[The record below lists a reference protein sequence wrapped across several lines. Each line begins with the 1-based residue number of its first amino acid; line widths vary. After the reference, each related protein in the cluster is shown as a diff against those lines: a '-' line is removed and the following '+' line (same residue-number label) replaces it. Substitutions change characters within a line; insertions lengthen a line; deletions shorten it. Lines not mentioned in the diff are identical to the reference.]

1 VTVTDQHRIKP
12 DKKTRRSWAKLVR
25 RALAIGV
32 VIAVVL
38 LIVVAWLP
46 KPVPV
51 ETATAGEG
59 PLVVTVEEDGRTRVK
74 DRYVVS
80 APLTGNLA
88 RIELR
93 PGDAV
98 EAGKVITYIVP
109 LRAPLLDER
118 SRAQAQARIA
128 ASSAAIRQADSQI
141 ERATA
146 AAEFAKKEAER
157 QRKLAAQN
165 VTSQQALEQAL
176 LDERSR
182 RAELTSAKFGARV
195 ARYELEMAKAALGH
209 VKSDATG
216 DEQFAVPSP
225 IDGRVL
231 RVIQESEGVVQAGAP
246 LLEVGDPRAL
256 EIVVDVLTSDA
267 VNVEPGSRVS
277 VREWGGKPLD
287 AVVRLVEPSAFT
299 RLSALGVEE
308 QRVNVVVDLDEPYEK
323 WSRLGD
329 GYRVEAQIE
338 IYRLAKALKVP
349 ENALFRR
356 ERAWAAFVVQDG
368 AAEQRTLDVGR
379 RNGREAQILG
389 GLAAGERVVVHP
401 SDRVADGVDVVA
413 R

>member
-1 VTVTDQHRIKP
+1 
-12 DKKTRRSWAKLVR
+12 
-25 RALAIGV
+25 
-32 VIAVVL
+32 
-38 LIVVAWLP
+38 
-46 KPVPV
+46 
-51 ETATAGEG
+51 
-59 PLVVTVEEDGRTRVK
+59 
-74 DRYVVS
+74 
-80 APLTGNLA
+80 
-88 RIELR
+88 
-93 PGDAV
+93 
-98 EAGKVITYIVP
+98 
-109 LRAPLLDER
+109 
-118 SRAQAQARIA
+118 
-128 ASSAAIRQADSQI
+128 
-141 ERATA
+141 
-146 AAEFAKKEAER
+146 
-157 QRKLAAQN
+157 
-165 VTSQQALEQAL
+165 
-176 LDERSR
+176 
-182 RAELTSAKFGARV
+182 V

-209 VKSDATG
+209 VKSDATA

-231 RVIQESEGVVQAGAP
+231 RVIQESEGVIQAGAP
-246 LLEVGDPRAL
+246 LFEVGDPRAL